1 MPTLGERTLSIMAID
16 VNRGT
21 TGVLELPKTLSQTI
35 WQESESLSVVQS
47 LSPRMELPGGG
58 IDIPII
64 TGDPEAEWVS
74 ETDEKP
80 VSRPTFGNKNLKGY
94 TLAVIVPFSN
104 QFRRDLPALYSA
116 IEQKLPQALAKKFDR
131 TALGFAPSPGTG
143 FDTLAAAPEVELT
156 GAYADYLNALGVVG
170 GASDDADIT
179 AWALSKSA
187 EIDALGIADNSGR
200 PLLVQDIQNQGAI
213 GSILARPVFKSNYAA
228 DATTNVVGIAGD
240 WGSTAWGFVEGI
252 SISISDQ
259 ATLNDGG
266 TPLNLWQRNMFAVRA
281 EVEVGFAVRDANR
294 FVKLTKTP
302 AAPETP

>member
-1 MPTLGERTLSIMAID
+1 MAID

-21 TGVLELPKTLSQTI
+21 TGVLALPKTLSQTI

-64 TGDPEAEWVS
+64 TGDPEAEWVA

-80 VSRPTFGNKNLKGY
+80 VSRPSFANKNLKGY

-131 TALGFAPSPGTG
+131 TALGFATSPGTG
-143 FDTLAAAPEVELT
+143 FDTLADAPEVALT
-156 GAYADYLNALGVVG
+156 GSYADYLNALGVVG

-187 EIDALGIADNSGR
+187 EIDALGIADTAGR

-213 GSILARPVFKSNYAA
+213 GSILARPVFKSNYASDSA
-228 DATTNVVGIAGD
+228 TNVVGIAGD

-294 FVKLTKTP
+294 FVKLTKAAATTP
-302 AAPETP
+302 GDEGTEG

>member
-1 MPTLGERTLSIMAID
+1 MADAPT
-16 VNRGT
+16 
-21 TGVLELPKTLSQTI
+21 Q
-35 WQESESLSVVQS
+35 
-47 LSPRMELPGGG
+47 
-58 IDIPII
+58 
-64 TGDPEAEWVS
+64 
-74 ETDEKP
+74 
-80 VSRPTFGNKNLKGY
+80 
-94 TLAVIVPFSN
+94 
-104 QFRRDLPALYSA
+104 
-116 IEQKLPQALAKKFDR
+116 
-131 TALGFAPSPGTG
+131 
-143 FDTLAAAPEVELT
+143 ELT
-156 GAYADYLNALGVVG
+156 GSYADYLAALGTVG

-240 WGSTAWGFVEGI
+240 WSSTAWGFVEGI

-294 FVKLTKTP
+294 FVKLTKGADSNP
-302 AAPETP
+302 

>member
-1 MPTLGERTLSIMAID
+1 MAID

-58 IDIPII
+58 VDIPII

-74 ETDEKP
+74 ETEEKK
-80 VSRPTFGNKNLKGY
+80 VSRPSFANKNLKGY

-131 TALGFAPSPGTG
+131 TALGFATSPGTG
-143 FDTLAAAPEVELT
+143 FDTLADAPTQELT
-156 GAYADYLNALGVVG
+156 GSYDDYLAALGTVG

-240 WGSTAWGFVEGI
+240 WNSTAWGFVEGI

-294 FVKLTKTP
+294 FVKLTKGADSNP
-302 AAPETP
+302 

>member
-1 MPTLGERTLSIMAID
+1 MAID

-35 WQESESLSVVQS
+35 WQESEHLSVVQS

-58 IDIPII
+58 VDIPII

-80 VSRPTFGNKNLKGY
+80 VSRPSFANKNLKGY

-143 FDTLAAAPEVELT
+143 FDTLADAPTQELT
-156 GAYADYLNALGVVG
+156 GSYDDYLAALGTVG

-200 PLLVQDIQNQGAI
+200 PLLVQDIQNEGAI

-228 DATTNVVGIAGD
+228 DAATNVVGIAGD

-266 TPLNLWQRNMFAVRA
+266 TALNLWQRNMFAVRA

-294 FVKLTKTP
+294 FVKLTKGADSNP
-302 AAPETP
+302 

>member
-1 MPTLGERTLSIMAID
+1 MAID

-58 IDIPII
+58 VDIPII

-74 ETDEKP
+74 ETEEKK
-80 VSRPTFGNKNLKGY
+80 VSRPSFANKNLKGY

-131 TALGFAPSPGTG
+131 TALGFATSPGTG
-143 FDTLAAAPEVELT
+143 FDTLADAPTQELT
-156 GAYADYLNALGVVG
+156 GSYDDYLAALGTVG

-187 EIDALGIADNSGR
+187 EIDALGIADNAGR
-200 PLLVQDIQNQGAI
+200 PLLIQDIQNQGAI

-228 DATTNVVGIAGD
+228 DAATNVVGIAGD
-240 WGSTAWGFVEGI
+240 WNSTAWGFVEGI

-294 FVKLTKTP
+294 FVKLTKGADSNP
-302 AAPETP
+302 

>member
-1 MPTLGERTLSIMAID
+1 MAID

-58 IDIPII
+58 VDIPII

-74 ETDEKP
+74 ETEEKK
-80 VSRPTFGNKNLKGY
+80 VSRPSFANKNLKGY

-143 FDTLAAAPEVELT
+143 FDTLADAPTQELT
-156 GAYADYLNALGVVG
+156 GSYDDYLAALGTVG
-170 GASDDADIT
+170 EASDDADIT

-187 EIDALGIADNSGR
+187 EIDALGIADTAGR
-200 PLLVQDIQNQGAI
+200 PLLIQDIQREGAI

-240 WGSTAWGFVEGI
+240 WNSTAWGFVEGI

-294 FVKLTKTP
+294 FVKLTKGAVSNP
-302 AAPETP
+302 

>member
-1 MPTLGERTLSIMAID
+1 MAID

-58 IDIPII
+58 VDIPII

-74 ETDEKP
+74 ETEEKK
-80 VSRPTFGNKNLKGY
+80 VSRPSFANKNLKGY

-131 TALGFAPSPGTG
+131 TALGFATSPGTG
-143 FDTLAAAPEVELT
+143 FDTLADAPTQELT
-156 GAYADYLNALGVVG
+156 GSYDDYLAALGTVG

-187 EIDALGIADNSGR
+187 EIDALGIADKAGR
-200 PLLVQDIQNQGAI
+200 PLLIQDIQREGAI

-240 WGSTAWGFVEGI
+240 WNSTAWGFVEGI

-294 FVKLTKTP
+294 FVKLTKGADSNP
-302 AAPETP
+302 

>member
-1 MPTLGERTLSIMAID
+1 MPSLGERTLSIMAID

-64 TGDPEAEWVS
+64 TGDPEAEWVA

-80 VSRPTFGNKNLKGY
+80 VSRPSFANKNLKGY

-170 GASDDADIT
+170 GASDDADIS

-294 FVKLTKTP
+294 FVKLTKGADLNP
-302 AAPETP
+302 

>member
-1 MPTLGERTLSIMAID
+1 MAID

-64 TGDPEAEWVS
+64 TGDPEAEWVA
-74 ETDEKP
+74 ETEEKK
-80 VSRPTFGNKNLKGY
+80 VSRPSFANKNLKGY

-131 TALGFAPSPGTG
+131 TALGFATSPGTG
-143 FDTLAAAPEVELT
+143 FDTLAAAPEVALT
-156 GAYADYLNALGVVG
+156 GSYADYLNALGVVG

-187 EIDALGIADNSGR
+187 EIDALGIADTAGR

-240 WGSTAWGFVEGI
+240 WNSTAWGFVEDI

-294 FVKLTKTP
+294 FVKLTKGAETETP
-302 AAPETP
+302 AG

>member
-1 MPTLGERTLSIMAID
+1 MAID

-58 IDIPII
+58 VDIPII

-74 ETDEKP
+74 ETEEKK
-80 VSRPTFGNKNLKGY
+80 VSRPTFGNKKLKGY

-131 TALGFAPSPGTG
+131 TALGFATSPGTG
-143 FDTLAAAPEVELT
+143 FDTLAAAPTQELT
-156 GAYADYLNALGVVG
+156 GSYDDYLAALGAVG

-187 EIDALGIADNSGR
+187 EIDALGIADTAGR
-200 PLLVQDIQNQGAI
+200 PLLIQDIQREGAI

-240 WGSTAWGFVEGI
+240 WNSTAWGFVEGI

-294 FVKLTKTP
+294 FVKLTKGADSNP
-302 AAPETP
+302 

>member
-1 MPTLGERTLSIMAID
+1 MAID

-58 IDIPII
+58 VDIPII

-74 ETDEKP
+74 ETEEKK

-131 TALGFAPSPGTG
+131 TALGFETSPGPG
-143 FDTLAAAPEVELT
+143 FDTLANAPTQELT
-156 GAYADYLNALGVVG
+156 GSYDDYLAALGTVG

-200 PLLVQDIQNQGAI
+200 PLLIQDIQREGAI

-240 WGSTAWGFVEGI
+240 WNSTAWGFVEGI

-294 FVKLTKTP
+294 FVKLTKGADSNP
-302 AAPETP
+302 

>member
-1 MPTLGERTLSIMAID
+1 MAID

-131 TALGFAPSPGTG
+131 TALGFATSPGTG
-143 FDTLAAAPEVELT
+143 FDTLADAPTQELT
-156 GAYADYLNALGVVG
+156 GSYDDYLAALGTVG

-200 PLLVQDIQNQGAI
+200 PLLIQDIQREGAI
-213 GSILARPVFKSNYAA
+213 GSILARPVFKSNYAS

-240 WGSTAWGFVEGI
+240 WNSTAWGFVEGI

-294 FVKLTKTP
+294 FVKLTKGADSNP
-302 AAPETP
+302 

>member
-1 MPTLGERTLSIMAID
+1 MAID

-21 TGVLELPKTLSQTI
+21 TGVLALPKELSQTI

-58 IDIPII
+58 VDIPII

-74 ETDEKP
+74 ETEEKK
-80 VSRPTFGNKNLKGY
+80 VSRPSFANKNLKGY

-131 TALGFAPSPGTG
+131 TALGFATSPGTG
-143 FDTLAAAPEVELT
+143 FDTLADAPTQELT
-156 GAYADYLNALGVVG
+156 GSYDDYLAALGTVG

-200 PLLVQDIQNQGAI
+200 PLLIQDIQREGAI

-228 DATTNVVGIAGD
+228 DATTNVVGVAGD
-240 WGSTAWGFVEGI
+240 WNSTAWGYVEDI

-294 FVKLTKTP
+294 FVKLTKGADSNP
-302 AAPETP
+302 

>member
-1 MPTLGERTLSIMAID
+1 MAID

-58 IDIPII
+58 VDIPII

-74 ETDEKP
+74 ETEEKK
-80 VSRPTFGNKNLKGY
+80 VSRPSFANKNLKGY

-131 TALGFAPSPGTG
+131 TALGFATSPGTG
-143 FDTLAAAPEVELT
+143 FDTLADAPTQELT
-156 GAYADYLNALGVVG
+156 GSYDDYLAALGTVG

-187 EIDALGIADNSGR
+187 EIDALGIADNAGR
-200 PLLVQDIQNQGAI
+200 PLLIQDIQNQGAI

-294 FVKLTKTP
+294 FVKLTKGADSNP
-302 AAPETP
+302 

>member
-58 IDIPII
+58 VDIPII

-74 ETDEKP
+74 ETEEKK

-143 FDTLAAAPEVELT
+143 FDTLADAPTQELT
-156 GAYADYLNALGVVG
+156 GSYDDYLAALGTVG

-200 PLLVQDIQNQGAI
+200 PLLIQDIQREGAI
-213 GSILARPVFKSNYAA
+213 GSILARPVFKSNYAS
-228 DATTNVVGIAGD
+228 DAATNVVGIAGD
-240 WGSTAWGFVEGI
+240 WNSTAWGFVEGI

-294 FVKLTKTP
+294 FVKLTKGADSNP
-302 AAPETP
+302 

>member
-1 MPTLGERTLSIMAID
+1 MAID

-35 WQESESLSVVQS
+35 WQESEHLSVVQS

-58 IDIPII
+58 VDIPII

-74 ETDEKP
+74 ETEEKK
-80 VSRPTFGNKNLKGY
+80 VSRPSFANKNLKGY

-131 TALGFAPSPGTG
+131 TALGFATSPGTG
-143 FDTLAAAPEVELT
+143 FDTLADAPTQELT
-156 GAYADYLNALGVVG
+156 GSYDDYLAALGSVG

-187 EIDALGIADNSGR
+187 EIDALGIADNAGR
-200 PLLVQDIQNQGAI
+200 PLLIQDIQREGAI

-240 WGSTAWGFVEGI
+240 WGSTACGFVEGI

-294 FVKLTKTP
+294 FVKLTKGADSNP
-302 AAPETP
+302 

>member
-1 MPTLGERTLSIMAID
+1 MAID

-58 IDIPII
+58 VDIPII

-74 ETDEKP
+74 ETEEKK
-80 VSRPTFGNKNLKGY
+80 VSRPSFANKNLKGY

-131 TALGFAPSPGTG
+131 TALGFATSPGTG
-143 FDTLAAAPEVELT
+143 FDTLADAPTQELT
-156 GAYADYLNALGVVG
+156 GSYEDYLAALGTVG

-240 WGSTAWGFVEGI
+240 WNSTAWGFVEGI

-294 FVKLTKTP
+294 FVKLTKGADSNP
-302 AAPETP
+302 

>member
-1 MPTLGERTLSIMAID
+1 MAID

-58 IDIPII
+58 VDIPII

-74 ETDEKP
+74 ETEEKK

-131 TALGFAPSPGTG
+131 TALGFATSPGTG
-143 FDTLAAAPEVELT
+143 FDTLADAPTQELT
-156 GAYADYLNALGVVG
+156 GSYDDYLAALGTVG

-240 WGSTAWGFVEGI
+240 WNSTAWGFVEGI

-294 FVKLTKTP
+294 FVKLTKGADSNP
-302 AAPETP
+302 

>member
-1 MPTLGERTLSIMAID
+1 MAID

-21 TGVLELPKTLSQTI
+21 TGVLALPKTLSQTI

-64 TGDPEAEWVS
+64 TGDPEAEWVA

-131 TALGFAPSPGTG
+131 TALGFATSPGTG
-143 FDTLAAAPEVELT
+143 FDTLADAPEVELT
-156 GAYADYLNALGVVG
+156 GSYADYLNALGVVG
-170 GASDDADIT
+170 GAADDADIT

-187 EIDALGIADNSGR
+187 EIDALGIADTAGR

-228 DATTNVVGIAGD
+228 DSSTNVVGIAGD

-302 AAPETP
+302 ADPVTP

>member
-1 MPTLGERTLSIMAID
+1 MAID

-35 WQESESLSVVQS
+35 WQESEHLSVVQS

-58 IDIPII
+58 VDIPII

-74 ETDEKP
+74 ETEEKK
-80 VSRPTFGNKNLKGY
+80 VSRPSFANKNLKGY

-131 TALGFAPSPGTG
+131 TALGFATSPGTG
-143 FDTLAAAPEVELT
+143 FDTLADAPTQELT
-156 GAYADYLNALGVVG
+156 GSYDDYLAALGTVG

-200 PLLVQDIQNQGAI
+200 PLLIQDIQNQGAI

-228 DATTNVVGIAGD
+228 DATTNVVGVAGD

-294 FVKLTKTP
+294 FVKLTKGADSNP
-302 AAPETP
+302 

>member
-1 MPTLGERTLSIMAID
+1 MAID

-58 IDIPII
+58 VDIPII

-80 VSRPTFGNKNLKGY
+80 VSRPSFANKNLKGY

-131 TALGFAPSPGTG
+131 TALGFAPSPGSG
-143 FDTLAAAPEVELT
+143 FDTLADAPEVELT
-156 GAYADYLNALGVVG
+156 GKYADYLEALGQVG
-170 GASDDADIT
+170 GASDDADIS

-187 EIDALGIADNSGR
+187 EIDALGIADNAGR
-200 PLLVQDIQNQGAI
+200 PLLIQDIQREGAI

-228 DATTNVVGIAGD
+228 DAATNVVGIAGD

-294 FVKLTKTP
+294 FVKLTKGADLNP
-302 AAPETP
+302 

>member
-1 MPTLGERTLSIMAID
+1 MAID

-58 IDIPII
+58 VDIPII

-74 ETDEKP
+74 ETEEKK

-131 TALGFAPSPGTG
+131 TALGFATSPGTG
-143 FDTLAAAPEVELT
+143 FDTLADAPTQELT
-156 GAYADYLNALGVVG
+156 GSYDDYLAALGAVG
-170 GASDDADIT
+170 GASDDADIS

-294 FVKLTKTP
+294 FVKLTKGADSNP
-302 AAPETP
+302 

>member
-1 MPTLGERTLSIMAID
+1 MAID

-35 WQESESLSVVQS
+35 WQESEHLSVVQS

-58 IDIPII
+58 VDIPII

-74 ETDEKP
+74 ETEEKK
-80 VSRPTFGNKNLKGY
+80 VSRPSFANKNLKGY

-131 TALGFAPSPGTG
+131 TALGFATSPGTG
-143 FDTLAAAPEVELT
+143 FDTLADAPTQELT
-156 GAYADYLNALGVVG
+156 GSYDDYMAALGTVG

-187 EIDALGIADNSGR
+187 EIDALGIADKAGR
-200 PLLVQDIQNQGAI
+200 PLLIQDIQREGAI

-240 WGSTAWGFVEGI
+240 WNSTAWGFVEGI

-266 TPLNLWQRNMFAVRA
+266 TPLNLWHRNMFAVRA

-294 FVKLTKTP
+294 FVKLTKGADSNP
-302 AAPETP
+302 

>member
-1 MPTLGERTLSIMAID
+1 MAID

-58 IDIPII
+58 VDIPII

-74 ETDEKP
+74 ETEEKK

-131 TALGFAPSPGTG
+131 TALGFATSPGTG
-143 FDTLAAAPEVELT
+143 FDTLADAPTQELT
-156 GAYADYLNALGVVG
+156 GSYDDYLAALGTVG

-200 PLLVQDIQNQGAI
+200 PLLIQDIQNQGAI

-294 FVKLTKTP
+294 FVKLTKGADSNP
-302 AAPETP
+302 

>member
-1 MPTLGERTLSIMAID
+1 MAID
-16 VNRGT
+16 VNLCP

-58 IDIPII
+58 VDIPII

-74 ETDEKP
+74 ETEEKK
-80 VSRPTFGNKNLKGY
+80 VSRPSFANKNLKGY

-131 TALGFAPSPGTG
+131 TALGFATSPGTG
-143 FDTLAAAPEVELT
+143 FDTLADAPTQELT
-156 GAYADYLNALGVVG
+156 GSYDDYLAALGTVG

-200 PLLVQDIQNQGAI
+200 PLLIQDIQREVAI
-213 GSILARPVFKSNYAA
+213 GSILARPVFKSNYASDSA
-228 DATTNVVGIAGD
+228 TNVVGIAGD
-240 WGSTAWGFVEGI
+240 WNSTAWGFVEGI

-294 FVKLTKTP
+294 FVKLTKGADSNP
-302 AAPETP
+302 

>member
-1 MPTLGERTLSIMAID
+1 MAID

-21 TGVLELPKTLSQTI
+21 TGVLALPKTLSQTI

-58 IDIPII
+58 VDIPII

-74 ETDEKP
+74 ETEEKK
-80 VSRPTFGNKNLKGY
+80 VSRPSFANKNLKGY

-131 TALGFAPSPGTG
+131 TALGFATSPGTG
-143 FDTLAAAPEVELT
+143 FDTLADAPEIALT
-156 GAYADYLNALGVVG
+156 GSYTDYLAALGAVG

-187 EIDALGIADNSGR
+187 EIDALGIADTAGR

-294 FVKLTKTP
+294 FVKLTKGAETETP
-302 AAPETP
+302 AG

>member
-1 MPTLGERTLSIMAID
+1 MAID

-35 WQESESLSVVQS
+35 WQESEHLSVVQS

-58 IDIPII
+58 VDIPII

-74 ETDEKP
+74 ETEEKK
-80 VSRPTFGNKNLKGY
+80 VSRPSFANKNLKGY

-143 FDTLAAAPEVELT
+143 FDTLADAPTQELT
-156 GAYADYLNALGVVG
+156 GSYADYLAALGTVG

-187 EIDALGIADNSGR
+187 EIDALGIADTAGR
-200 PLLVQDIQNQGAI
+200 PLLIQDIQNQGAI
-213 GSILARPVFKSNYAA
+213 GSILARPVFKSNYAS
-228 DATTNVVGIAGD
+228 DAATNVVGIAGD
-240 WGSTAWGFVEGI
+240 WNSTAWGFVEGI

-294 FVKLTKTP
+294 FVKLTKGADSNP
-302 AAPETP
+302 

>member
-1 MPTLGERTLSIMAID
+1 MAID

-58 IDIPII
+58 VDIPII

-74 ETDEKP
+74 ETEEKK
-80 VSRPTFGNKNLKGY
+80 VSRPSFANKNLKGY

-131 TALGFAPSPGTG
+131 TALGFATSPGTG
-143 FDTLAAAPEVELT
+143 FDTLADAPTQELT
-156 GAYADYLNALGVVG
+156 GSYDDYLAALGAVG

-200 PLLVQDIQNQGAI
+200 PLLIQDIQNQGAI

-240 WGSTAWGFVEGI
+240 WNSTAWGFVEGI

-294 FVKLTKTP
+294 FVKLTKGADSNP
-302 AAPETP
+302 

>member
-1 MPTLGERTLSIMAID
+1 MAID

-74 ETDEKP
+74 ETEEKK
-80 VSRPTFGNKNLKGY
+80 VSRPSFANKNLKGY

-131 TALGFAPSPGTG
+131 TALGFATSPGTG
-143 FDTLAAAPEVELT
+143 FDTLADAPTQELT
-156 GAYADYLNALGVVG
+156 GSYDDYLAALGTVG
-170 GASDDADIT
+170 EASDDADIT

-187 EIDALGIADNSGR
+187 EIDALGIADTAGR

-213 GSILARPVFKSNYAA
+213 GSILARPVFKSNYAS
-228 DATTNVVGIAGD
+228 DAATNVVGIAGD
-240 WGSTAWGFVEGI
+240 WNSTAWGFVEGI
-252 SISISDQ
+252 SISISYQ

-294 FVKLTKTP
+294 FVKLTKGAETETP
-302 AAPETP
+302 AG

>member
-1 MPTLGERTLSIMAID
+1 MAID

-35 WQESESLSVVQS
+35 WQESEHLSVVQS

-58 IDIPII
+58 VDIPII

-74 ETDEKP
+74 ETEEKK
-80 VSRPTFGNKNLKGY
+80 VSRPSFANKNLKGY

-131 TALGFAPSPGTG
+131 TALGFATSPGTG
-143 FDTLAAAPEVELT
+143 FDTLADAPTQELT
-156 GAYADYLNALGVVG
+156 GSYDDYLAALGTVG

-240 WGSTAWGFVEGI
+240 WNSTAWGFVEGI

-294 FVKLTKTP
+294 FVKLTKGADSNP
-302 AAPETP
+302 